1 MGDMNA
7 NATEVDG
14 PQRRQLN
21 RLTTL
26 VDVVYAI
33 AIVRVFLLLPRPDEA
48 GWESLED
55 LLADEYL
62 VFLFAFLAVVILA
75 IYWLQTNLLF
85 GKLKRTDGRHSII
98 VLFQI
103 FFTLVMLYSIRL
115 GIEFEPGPASRAFES
130 IAVGMVGVMAF
141 AGWQYAITGR
151 KLISGEVS
159 DGDALRIRTV
169 ILAEPLTAAVAL
181 ACAFIG
187 PVIWELSW
195 FSYPVIAFALRRSAL
210 LPERHRKS

>member
-1 MGDMNA
+1 MNA
-7 NATEVDG
+7 NTAEDARS
-14 PQRRQLN
+14 QRRQLN

-33 AIVRVFLLLPRPDEA
+33 AIVRVFLLLPRPDEGNWA
-48 GWESLED
+48 SLAD

-62 VFLFAFLAVVILA
+62 VFVFAFLAIVILA

-85 GKLKRTDGRHSII
+85 GKLKKTDGRHSVI

-103 FFTLVMLYSIRL
+103 FFTLLMLYAIRV
-115 GIEFEPGPASRAFES
+115 GIEFEAGPVARAFES
-130 IAVGMVGVMAF
+130 VAVGMVGVMAF

-151 KLISGEVS
+151 RLIDDELS
-159 DGDALRIRTV
+159 DGEALRIRIV
-169 ILAEPLTAAVAL
+169 ILAEPLTAVVAL

-187 PVIWELSW
+187 PIVWELSW
-195 FSYPVIAFALRRSAL
+195 FSYPLIALLLRRSAL
-210 LPERHRKS
+210 LPQRHRTP

>member
-1 MGDMNA
+1 MNA
-7 NATEVDG
+7 NAAEDARL
-14 PQRRQLN
+14 QRRQLN

-33 AIVRVFLLLPRPDEA
+33 AIVRVFLLLPRPDEG
-48 GWESLED
+48 GWASLAE

-62 VFLFAFLAVVILA
+62 VFWFAFLAIVIVA

-85 GKLKRTDGRHSII
+85 GKLKKTDSRHSII

-115 GIEFEPGPASRAFES
+115 GIEFEPGTVTRAFES

-141 AGWQYAITGR
+141 AGWQYAIAGR
-151 KLISGEVS
+151 RLIGDEVS
-159 DGDALRIRTV
+159 DGEALRIRIV
-169 ILAEPLTAAVAL
+169 ILAEPLTALVAL
-181 ACAFIG
+181 ACSFFG
-187 PVIWELSW
+187 TVVWELSW
-195 FSYPVIAFALRRSAL
+195 FAYPVIALLLRRSAL
-210 LPERHRKS
+210 LPKLP